1 MKIITAL
8 RLAASGLAT
17 QRVRLDVSAMNLAN
31 ANVTRTLE
39 GGPYRAKDVVV
50 AAAPLPPD
58 FADNLD
64 QALSQVLSQAEVVGI
79 VDDKSPFREV
89 YDPGHP
95 DADARGYVKYP
106 NVDVMTEMV
115 ELLEASRAYEAN
127 LSVVNIT
134 KNLALKTLDLLR

>member
-64 QALSQVLSQAEVVGI
+64 QALSQALSQAQVVGI

-89 YDPGHP
+89 YGGSRIIRSDNIRSSQPGEYNALP
-95 DADARGYVKYP
+95 DVGIPHEKY
-106 NVDVMTEMV
+106 
-115 ELLEASRAYEAN
+115 LLQ
-127 LSVVNIT
+127 
-134 KNLALKTLDLLR
+134 

>member
-1 MKIITAL
+1 MKILTAL
-8 RLAASGLAT
+8 RLAASGLNT

-50 AAAPLPPD
+50 AAASLPED
-58 FADNLD
+58 FASKLD
-64 QALSQVLSQAEVVGI
+64 EALASKLSRAEVVAI
-79 VDDKSPFREV
+79 VDDQSPFKEV

-95 DADARGYVKYP
+95 DADERGYVKYP

-115 ELLEASRAYEAN
+115 DLLEASRAYEAN

-134 KNLALKTLDLLR
+134 KTLALKTLELLR